1 VIITAI
7 DSQCWLQRVHQQVDH
22 FDHGFVALTDSASV
36 GCTARFP
43 SSQTELLAIGR
54 RRGFTSAPPIHAR
67 SIINRPRDYID
78 GSQPKQYPV
87 HRSVHT
93 VRVYFHGR
101 LTSPPEA
108 FIQLC
113 WSTISVELVSLEW
126 LVVRHTLDTISSM
139 GQYQR
144 QMSKSLDSSFFSS
157 SESCVCGRMAVHVQP
172 AAV

>member
-1 VIITAI
+1 MIITAI

-43 SSQTELLAIGR
+43 SSHTELFAIGQ
-54 RRGFTSAPPIHAR
+54 R
-67 SIINRPRDYID
+67 SSSPRTQHNRPRDYID

-113 WSTISVELVSLEW
+113 WSTISVELISLEW
-126 LVVRHTLDTISSM
+126 LVVRHTLDTMSSI

-144 QMSKSLDSSFFSS
+144 QMSKSLDSSFFSI